1 MKELSVND
9 VLNLIS
15 TLAQHFREQ
24 GENDMR
30 GVLNCI
36 RLIREQ
42 IASGKSREEI
52 IELFNED
59 CD

>member
-15 TLAQHFREQ
+15 TLAQDFREQ

-30 GVLNCI
+30 GMLNGI